1 MRKLLLLF
9 ILVPVLELALL
20 IEVGSRLGTGPTLL
34 VLGFTGLLGAFLARR
49 QGLGALR
56 AAQEQVQRGELP
68 AGPMVDGILILV
80 AALLLITPGFL
91 TDVLGFTLLFG
102 SVRNRLKAHLAN
114 EFRRGVEERRI
125 RVYATE
131 LGRAPFA
138 SKSYPAAGEE
148 IPPYKIH

>member
-1 MRKLLLLF
+1 MRKLLLFF

-34 VLGFTGLLGAFLARR
+34 LLGLTGLLGAFLARH

-56 AAQEQVQRGELP
+56 AAQQQVQRGELP
-68 AGPMVDGILILV
+68 AGPIVDGILILV
-80 AALLLITPGFL
+80 AALLLITPGLL
-91 TDVLGFTLLFG
+91 TDVLGFVLLFG
-102 SVRNRLKAHLAN
+102 SVRNRLKAYLAS

-125 RVYATE
+125 RVYAAE
-131 LGRAPFA
+131 LGSAPFPP
-138 SKSYPAAGEE
+138 KSSPDAGEE